1 MRPRR
6 NLSARNVWAIGTTL
20 ALALAAC
27 SGGPEAASTGPSD
40 VSPQATNG
48 VAQGEQG
55 GSITIS
61 VGPEIPVFDP
71 HLATGLAN
79 VGITNLVVELL
90 VYPDPET
97 GEPTP
102 GLAESWEALEE
113 GSVWRLQLRED
124 VEFTDGTPFDAEA
137 AKFNLDRILDPATE
151 SPFRGRLS
159 AVEEVRVV
167 DDHTIDVQLTGPFG
181 PFIRLLGEPGIGMN
195 SPTQVEAL
203 GADYPTD
210 PIGTGP
216 FVLESFTPGQ
226 GAVLV
231 ANEDYWGGRPPL
243 DEVRT
248 IPIPDDP
255 ARVVALEA
263 GDAQMIY
270 NVPSQDLARLAD
282 NPDLELLEAP
292 GARAIEL
299 NINHSVE
306 PFDDVLVRQA
316 LHHAIDKQAL
326 NETVFAGLAEVSTS
340 FFTSGA
346 FGHSPQE
353 PYEYDVDRARE
364 LLAEAGYPDGFE
376 TRLSYGEGLY
386 LSSPEVAQTIQA
398 MLGEAGIVVELEPI
412 ESGTFLSDF
421 YKPASENPYELS
433 ISGISNGP
441 LDAWKGMQHYHG
453 TRSGFIS
460 DGTNQMFYSN
470 PEVDAA
476 LDTGETS
483 ADPDERA
490 EAYAEAQRL
499 LWEDAVTVPLYIQP
513 QFVAKSSL
521 LRDVFVRANETVDL
535 FAAWLDS

>member
-1 MRPRR
+1 MRLRR
-6 NLSARNVWAIGTTL
+6 NLSAIGITL
-20 ALALAAC
+20 VLALAAC
-27 SGGPEAASTGPSD
+27 SGAPEATTSAPGNPSPESSGGTETGS
-40 VSPQATNG
+40 
-48 VAQGEQG
+48 QG

-71 HLATGLAN
+71 QLATGLAN
-79 VGITNLVVELL
+79 VGITNLVIEVL

-102 GLAESWEALEE
+102 GLAESWEPLEG
-113 GSVWRLQLRED
+113 GSVWRLNLRQG

-137 AKFNLDRILDPATE
+137 VKFNLDRILDPATE

-159 AVEEVRVV
+159 AVEEVLVV
-167 DDHTIDVQLTGPFG
+167 DDHTVDIQLTGPFG

-195 SPTQVEAL
+195 SPAQVDAL

-216 FVLESFTPGQ
+216 FILDSFTPGQ

-231 ANEDYWGGRPPL
+231 ANEDYWGGRPLL

-248 IPIPDDP
+248 LPIPDDP

-263 GDAQMIY
+263 GDVQLIY
-270 NVPSQDLARLAD
+270 NVPSQDLARLED
-282 NPDLELLEAP
+282 NPDLELLQAP

-306 PFDDVLVRQA
+306 PFDDVRVRQA

-340 FFTSGA
+340 FFTSRA
-346 FGHSPQE
+346 FGYSEQE
-353 PYEYDVDRARE
+353 PYEYDVERARE

-386 LSSPEVAQTIQA
+386 LSSPEVAQTLQA

-412 ESGTFLSDF
+412 ESATFLSDF
-421 YKPASENPYELS
+421 YKPASENPYELA

-441 LDAWKGMQHYHG
+441 LDAWKGTQHYHG

-460 DGTNQMFYSN
+460 DGSNQMFYSN
-470 PEVDAA
+470 PDVDAA

-483 ADPDERA
+483 ADPEVRA

-513 QFVAKSSL
+513 QFVAKSSA

-535 FAAWLDS
+535 FTAWLAD